1 MMQKFPDSEVYEE
14 SYRHHYLLHTCNPDF
29 EMKSLKNKKGLLDSR
44 IPSAKMVERM
54 TGRKSIDP
62 ESSSRSTI
70 QFAELP
76 TESISISPQQ
86 RIIELNNEIRH
97 LTCELE
103 YYKNLTDDVLLRIMP
118 IILYHSKGLNS
129 MVQKCH
135 ASIEQA
141 NSQRVEFKKQNG

>member
-1 MMQKFPDSEVYEE
+1 
-14 SYRHHYLLHTCNPDF
+14 
-29 EMKSLKNKKGLLDSR
+29 MKSFENKKASLDSR
-44 IPSAKMVERM
+44 FSHLNLVERM
-54 TGRKSIDP
+54 TERQSVDP
-62 ESSSRSTI
+62 KSSSRSTL

-76 TESISISPQQ
+76 TKSISISPQQ
-86 RIIELNNEIRH
+86 RIVELNDEIRH

-141 NSQRVEFKKQNG
+141 NSQRVEYKKQNG